1 MSEEL
6 SLSEVLQVR
15 RDKLAK
21 LREMGRDPFIHEKFV
36 RTAMSAE
43 IHNDFEAFEGKE
55 VRMAGRIMAK
65 RTMGRASFFDI
76 QDMDGRIQSYI
87 REDAI
92 GEAEYEI
99 VSTYDIGDIV
109 GIVGTVFKTKKNED
123 SVRVSEILLLSKSLQ
138 ILPEKFHGLKDTDT
152 RYRQRYVDLIVNPE
166 VKKTFLQR
174 NKILRAVRE
183 YLDNEGFLEVD
194 TPILGTIAGG
204 AVARPFITHHNTLD
218 IDMYMRIANELYLKR
233 LIVGGFDKV
242 YEMGR
247 MFRNEGMSIKHNPE
261 YTAIEVYAA
270 YEDFQYIMELTEN
283 LVAHCCVQANG
294 TTKVNYQG
302 VEIDFA
308 PPWRR
313 LPMTE
318 AVKLY
323 AGADFDAVKTDEEAR
338 ELGKKLGLDVDSSMK
353 KGHVINEAFET
364 FCEEHLIQ
372 PTFITHHPVEVSPLA
387 KRNPDNPL
395 ITNRFEAFANT
406 WEIANAFSELNDP
419 IDQRERFEEQV
430 NAREGGDE
438 EAHMMDEDFLNAL
451 EVGLPPT
458 GGLGI
463 GIDRMVML
471 LTNAASIRDVILFPT
486 MKPIGK
492 QEPGSKKQSAEAS
505 EEEEA

>member
-1 MSEEL
+1 MSEEQ

-21 LREMGRDPFIHEKFV
+21 LRAMGRDPFVHEKFV

-43 IHNDFEAFEGKE
+43 IHGDFEGFEGKE
-55 VRMAGRIMAK
+55 VRMAGRVMAK
-65 RTMGRASFFDI
+65 RTMGRAAFFDI
-76 QDMDGRIQSYI
+76 QDMDGRIQTYI
-87 REDAI
+87 REDVI
-92 GEAEYEI
+92 GESEYDI
-99 VSTYDIGDIV
+99 VSTYDIGDIIGV
-109 GIVGTVFKTKKNED
+109 VGTVFKTKKNED
-123 SVRVSEILLLSKSLQ
+123 SVRVSEIYLLSKSLQ

-166 VKKTFLQR
+166 VKSTFLKR
-174 NKILRAVRE
+174 NKILKAVRE

-194 TPILGTIAGG
+194 TPILSTIAGG
-204 AVARPFITHHNTLD
+204 AVARPFVTHHNTLD

-270 YEDFQYIMELTEN
+270 YEDFEYIMALTEN
-283 LVAHCCVQANG
+283 LVAHCCIQANG

-302 VEIDFA
+302 TEIDFA
-308 PPWRR
+308 PPWKR

-323 AGADFDAVKTDEEAR
+323 AGVDFDQIGTDEEAR
-338 ELGKKLGLDVDSSMK
+338 EAGKKLGLDVDSSMK
-353 KGHVINEAFET
+353 KGHIINEAFET
-364 FCEEHLIQ
+364 FCESHLIQ

-387 KRNPDNPL
+387 KRNPENPA
-395 ITNRFEAFANT
+395 ITNRFEAFVNT

-430 NAREGGDE
+430 REREGGDE

-471 LTNAASIRDVILFPT
+471 LTDSASIRDVILFPT
-486 MKPIGK
+486 MKPFAKPEGGGKK
-492 QEPGSKKQSAEAS
+492 QEQ
-505 EEEEA
+505 EEENA